1 MKELIR
7 FLKNK
12 LGIDS
17 AIFFTILSRLI
28 QAGSGLISIVFI
40 AKYLNL
46 DEQGYYYTFGS
57 LLSIQIFFELGL
69 TNVII
74 QFVAHEKVHLKWDS
88 KLLFTGDPAH
98 LSRISSILH
107 ISLKW
112 FGLISIILVFVLIV
126 VGFNF
131 FSNYGKHN
139 DLIDW
144 HIPWIIISIYTGLSL
159 LLSSIYAFFE
169 GLGFIKD
176 IAMIRLFQQ
185 LLQILLMFLFFFSGM
200 KLFSSPIAA
209 LISITIPVI
218 FILNSNKIS
227 ILKNLWKKLDKWK
240 INYQTEIFP
249 YQWRIALSWI
259 SGYFMFQLF
268 NPVAFAVEGAKVA
281 GQMGMTL
288 AVLNGVLSISISW
301 LNTKV
306 PLFSNLIA
314 TKDYNLLDVIF
325 NKTLLQ
331 ISVLTFVCLLLFL
344 SSVFLLDIFDFDL
357 SDRFLP
363 INLIFLLAAST
374 FVNQMVNAL
383 ATYLRCHKKEPFLI
397 YSIVMAIL
405 VILSTFFFGNQF
417 GINGIIISY
426 FVITVIFG
434 FIWAVL
440 IFNSKRREWHKE

>member
-1 MKELIR
+1 
-7 FLKNK
+7 
-12 LGIDS
+12 
-17 AIFFTILSRLI
+17 
-28 QAGSGLISIVFI
+28 
-40 AKYLNL
+40 
-46 DEQGYYYTFGS
+46 
-57 LLSIQIFFELGL
+57 
-69 TNVII
+69 
-74 QFVAHEKVHLKWDS
+74 
-88 KLLFTGDPAH
+88 
-98 LSRISSILH
+98 
-107 ISLKW
+107 
-112 FGLISIILVFVLIV
+112 
-126 VGFNF
+126 
-131 FSNYGKHN
+131 
-139 DLIDW
+139 
-144 HIPWIIISIYTGLSL
+144 
-159 LLSSIYAFFE
+159 
-169 GLGFIKD
+169 
-176 IAMIRLFQQ
+176 
-185 LLQILLMFLFFFSGM
+185 M

-268 NPVAFAVEGAKVA
+268 NPVAFAVEGAMVA

-397 YSIVMAIL
+397 YSIVMALL